1 MEEYEYQPCAIEE
14 TCDGVYKVYLLN
26 EIKDPSNYVDL
37 MSLLTDSETHYVEFY
52 INTLGGVSD
61 TAEMLYHAIVN
72 SDVATT
78 AYLSGTVASAGTI
91 IGLACDNV
99 YINDTTV
106 FMVHDQE
113 MDSLSGKASDLLA
126 YQTFMSKRNKEFFNT
141 VYKSV
146 LSSKEIGRV
155 LNGEQLWF
163 TGKEI
168 NERLKQTKE

>member
-14 TCDGVYKVYLLN
+14 TGDGVYKVYLLN

-37 MSLLTDSETHYVEFY
+37 MSLLTNPETHYVEFY

-113 MDSLSGKASDLLA
+113 MDNLSGKASDLLA
-126 YQTFMSKRNKEFFNT
+126 YQTFMYKRNKEFFNT
-141 VYKSV
+141 VYKCI
-146 LSSKEIGRV
+146 LSPQEIGRV
-155 LNGEQLWF
+155 LNGQQLWF

-168 NERLKQTKE
+168 NERLKQAKE